1 MVELIITTMP
11 WGLAG
16 RADERFVVTG
26 PGPVGPVP
34 SGTHPILYCD
44 GPSPPHLDESD
55 NALDLQAGI
64 TTHQGE
70 RGAIYEFPVPL
81 RRTQPQLLRRS
92 GSSQSVEII
101 WDDLLSRPSRK
112 DTDGAEDDPNRRQF
126 QLLMGLVARM
136 QDFNIALTGT
146 ARFLPWESA
155 FLGWLDQENNQDP
168 TMDILVHHAAV
179 HRARWTEIADRP
191 KRLLNRTRDLV
202 NLSRVKELDTHCMAW
217 LSRQSGRTTPERAG
231 PRQRILAQTRY
242 ENLNTL
248 ENRVF
253 RDLLERSDAAA
264 REYLRQNHQRRVGQD
279 ARGGVGRYTMVE
291 HYAWECRHLARELA
305 ASGINRLEGPVQP
318 NFVLMQDV
326 RYRHVWTAWKEI
338 VARER
343 WYDDLWRW
351 QRRAW
356 AEFARVACGVALQA
370 VYGGEIEF
378 ASPLSFQNEHRRG
391 EWVMHDNPLV
401 VLAFREI
408 GVVIEVLDGCADE
421 LTDALSRLGSSAFLR
436 FSDMQGRTQ
445 QYIAVWTVLTMANA
459 ASLADLVASADETIE
474 FFQQTQ
480 PDARLAGGFILQSE
494 ANPEADA
501 DIHSSANVTGVSLGP
516 FDRHLAK
523 GLEILGAEIVEFVK
537 ARL

>member
-1 MVELIITTMP
+1 
-11 WGLAG
+11 
-16 RADERFVVTG
+16 
-26 PGPVGPVP
+26 
-34 SGTHPILYCD
+34 
-44 GPSPPHLDESD
+44 
-55 NALDLQAGI
+55 
-64 TTHQGE
+64 
-70 RGAIYEFPVPL
+70 
-81 RRTQPQLLRRS
+81 
-92 GSSQSVEII
+92 
-101 WDDLLSRPSRK
+101 
-112 DTDGAEDDPNRRQF
+112 
-126 QLLMGLVARM
+126 
-136 QDFNIALTGT
+136 
-146 ARFLPWESA
+146 
-155 FLGWLDQENNQDP
+155 
-168 TMDILVHHAAV
+168 MDILVHHAAV
-179 HRARWTEIADRP
+179 HRALWTEIADRP

-356 AEFARVACGVALQA
+356 AEIRQGGLRGRTSGRFTAGRSSSPRRFPSRTSTGVANGLCMTTR
-370 VYGGEIEF
+370 
-378 ASPLSFQNEHRRG
+378 S
-391 EWVMHDNPLV
+391 W
-401 VLAFREI
+401 
-408 GVVIEVLDGCADE
+408 
-421 LTDALSRLGSSAFLR
+421 FLH
-436 FSDMQGRTQ
+436 SGR
-445 QYIAVWTVLTMANA
+445 
-459 ASLADLVASADETIE
+459 
-474 FFQQTQ
+474 
-480 PDARLAGGFILQSE
+480 
-494 ANPEADA
+494 
-501 DIHSSANVTGVSLGP
+501 
-516 FDRHLAK
+516 
-523 GLEILGAEIVEFVK
+523 
-537 ARL
+537 